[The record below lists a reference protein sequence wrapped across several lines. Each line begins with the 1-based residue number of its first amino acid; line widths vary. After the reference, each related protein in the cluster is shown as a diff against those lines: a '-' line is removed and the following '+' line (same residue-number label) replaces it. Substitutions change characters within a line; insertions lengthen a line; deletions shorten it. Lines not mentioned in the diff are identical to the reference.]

1 MDPIT
6 ILALAKG
13 SYEAIKAGISVG
25 KEMQGMFGDVMSL
38 LDSAGKLTRIA
49 AQPAKGNMFSDKT
62 AEQIA
67 VEAFAAKAQVEEMM
81 AEVKNSFISEYGIL
95 AWDEIL
101 KETTRIKKEQ
111 AAARLQAQKEQEELM
126 YNVMVYGS
134 AFLLFVVVA
143 ACGLLAAIAFSH

>member
-1 MDPIT
+1 MDPLT

-25 KEMQGMFGDVMSL
+25 KEIQGMFGDVMSL

-49 AQPAKGNMFSDKT
+49 SKPPRGGLFDEKT
-62 AEQIA
+62 PEQIA
-67 VEAFAAKAQVEEMM
+67 IEAFTAKAEVEKMM
-81 AEVKNSFISEYGIL
+81 IEVKNTFISEYGIT

-101 KETTRIKKEQ
+101 KETTRIRKEQ
-111 AAARLQAQKEQEELM
+111 AAARALARKKQEELM

-134 AFLLFVVVA
+134 AGLLLVVLLV
-143 ACGLLAAIAFSH
+143 CGMLAAIAFAH

>member
-1 MDPIT
+1 MDPLT

-25 KEMQGMFGDVMSL
+25 KEIQGMFGDVMSL

-49 AQPAKGNMFSDKT
+49 AQPPKPGIFTEKS

-67 VEAFAAKAQVEEMM
+67 IEAFTAKAEVEKMM
-81 AEVKNSFISEYGIL
+81 AEVKNTFISEYGIL

-101 KETTRIKKEQ
+101 RETTRIRKEQ
-111 AAARLQAQKEQEELM
+111 IAARLQAQKDQEAFM
-126 YNVMVYGS
+126 QDVMVWGS
-134 AFLLFVVVA
+134 AFLLLVA
-143 ACGLLAAIAFSH
+143 FIICGLLLAISVAY

>member
-134 AFLLFVVVA
+134 AFLLFVFVA
-143 ACGLLAAIAFSH
+143 ACGLLAAIAFAH

>member
-25 KEMQGMFGDVMSL
+25 KEIQGMFGDVMSL
-38 LDSAGKLTRIA
+38 LDSAGKLTRMA
-49 AQPAKGNMFSDKT
+49 AQPPKGGLFTEKSP
-62 AEQIA
+62 EQIA
-67 VEAFAAKAQVEEMM
+67 IEAFTAKAEVEKMM
-81 AEVKNSFISEYGIL
+81 LEVKNTFISEYGIT

-101 KETTRIKKEQ
+101 KETTRIRKEQ
-111 AAARLQAQKEQEELM
+111 AAARALARKKQEELM

-134 AFLLFVVVA
+134 A
-143 ACGLLAAIAFSH
+143 GLLLIVLLVCGMLAALAFAH

>member
-25 KEMQGMFGDVMSL
+25 KEMQGMFSDVMSL
-38 LDSAGKLTRIA
+38 LDSANQLTKIA
-49 AQPAKGNMFSDKT
+49 TQPPKPGLFGEKS

-67 VEAFAAKAQVEEMM
+67 IEAFTAKAEVEHMM
-81 AEVKNSFISEYGIL
+81 MEVKNTFISEYGIL

-101 KETTRIKKEQ
+101 KETTRIRKEQ
-111 AAARLQAQKEQEELM
+111 AAARLKARKEQEELM
-126 YNVMVYGS
+126 QNVMVYGS
-134 AFLLFVVVA
+134 AFLLLFVLII
-143 ACGLLAAIAFSH
+143 CGLLAAVSFAH

>member
-49 AQPAKGNMFSDKT
+49 SQPAKGNMFSDKT

-111 AAARLQAQKEQEELM
+111 VAARLQAQKEQEELM

>member
-1 MDPIT
+1 MDPLT

-25 KEMQGMFGDVMSL
+25 KEIQGMFGDVMSL
-38 LDSAGKLTRIA
+38 LDSAGKLTRMA
-49 AQPAKGNMFSDKT
+49 AKPAKPSMFAEKT

-67 VEAFAAKAQVEEMM
+67 IEAFAAKAEVEKMM
-81 AEVKNSFISEYGIL
+81 AEVKNTFISEYGIL

-101 KETTRIKKEQ
+101 KEVTRIKKEQ
-111 AAARLQAQKEQEELM
+111 AAARAQAAKEQEALM

-134 AFLLFVVVA
+134 VVLLLFVLV
-143 ACGLLAAIAFSH
+143 ACGMLAAIAFVQ

>member
-25 KEMQGMFGDVMSL
+25 KEMQGMFSDVMSL
-38 LDSAGKLTRIA
+38 LDSANQLTRIA
-49 AQPAKGNMFSDKT
+49 ANPPRASLFDEKS

-67 VEAFAAKAQVEEMM
+67 IEAFTAKSEVEQMM
-81 AEVKNSFISEYGIL
+81 AEVRNAFLSEYGIL

-101 KETTRIKKEQ
+101 KETTRIRKEQ
-111 AAARLQAQKEQEELM
+111 AAARLKARKEQEELM
-126 YNVMVYGS
+126 QNIMVYGS
-134 AFLLFVVVA
+134 AFLLLFVLII
-143 ACGLLAAIAFSH
+143 CGLLAAISFAN

>member
-49 AQPAKGNMFSDKT
+49 SQPAKGNMFSDKT

-143 ACGLLAAIAFSH
+143 ACGLLAAIAFVH

>member
-38 LDSAGKLTRIA
+38 LDSANQLTKIA
-49 AQPAKGNMFSDKT
+49 TKPPRLGLFDEKS

-67 VEAFAAKAQVEEMM
+67 IEAFAAKSEVEQMM
-81 AEVKNSFISEYGIL
+81 AEVKNTFISEYGIL

-101 KETTRIKKEQ
+101 KETTRIRKEQ
-111 AAARLQAQKEQEELM
+111 AAARAKAAKEQEELM
-126 YNVMVYGS
+126 QNIMVYGS
-134 AFLLFVVVA
+134 AFLLVVVLII
-143 ACGLLAAIAFSH
+143 CGLLAAISLVH

>member
-143 ACGLLAAIAFSH
+143 ACAMLAAIAFVH